1 MYTCTYSYVCTD
13 CYPACL
19 SATSYRKHPTI
30 QCQDD
35 PATRGE
41 ERAPRR
47 VRVTPQRGGGES
59 GHPATRGRERDCPEL
74 RRQSA
79 IEHGRNVLKTD

>member
-13 CYPACL
+13 CYPARL
-19 SATSYRKHPTI
+19 SATSYRKHPAI

-47 VRVTPQRGGGES
+47 VRVTPQRGGYAAGARAGTPQRGGES
-59 GHPATRGRERDCPEL
+59 GIALSCAGRVRLSIGTMC
-74 RRQSA
+74 
-79 IEHGRNVLKTD
+79 